1 MTQKIVIAFAENSP
15 LKSIKQLLPVKLWR
29 ILEMLQICSI
39 KGKII
44 YNVQVGVVYGS
55 LKMSMSWQN
64 WPHFRLY
71 LIKSIEKYFQM

>member
-1 MTQKIVIAFAENSP
+1 MTQKIVIVLAENSP

-29 ILEMLQICSI
+29 ILEMLQIYSI